1 MKHET
6 PDWPADGPI
15 HLNIHDLPHASSSL
29 ESWHATGEC
38 HVAELRRF
46 AFFAAFVRRIEGYH
60 PATRAPRYT
69 HSLTWAIYDLTGQQC
84 AFVSRV
90 DARAS
95 EDTLRR
101 VRAQLGSRDEHYNRA
116 LAELLERAQV
126 PEPDRVFDGPI
137 HVSQEPLALDF
148 AGDSFRK
155 HDDGSYELR
164 LFDERHSF
172 GCQLQ
177 LKPLKA
183 ALRLGNNGSV
193 HGPEGE
199 TQFAYCL
206 PRCEV
211 TGQIF
216 HRGTTHKL
224 TQGQGA
230 YSHAFGSGVVDDPDP
245 VAEALLGK
253 VACEKLQ
260 SERRAR
266 FRARQVGQQMLSV
279 QLSDGSELCCVA
291 QKYLES
297 GQSAGTFAS
306 ITAAVGGE
314 QHFSD
319 ATLEPSTHWQSPQ
332 TFCEYPVRFRLRV
345 PSAQLDLEVRA
356 AFDDQEIVTLLARR
370 SFYAGRV
377 EVSGTRDGHTLS
389 GVGFLEQCSQGLP
402 EDLPSLLSQVDKLVR
417 RKVEAL
423 VPEQPQFEQAAYLLT
438 TIDKPHYMH
447 GVDIQQYARAHLH
460 PIRAI
465 TDRGSEAWRC
475 YAIQACIDVV
485 GGNSREFNTW
495 IAVPEL
501 LQAGARI
508 VEDVE
513 TKTRVRRGGPAAH
526 ELYGEA
532 QAINSGTAAFFM
544 GAPLL
549 RDGNL
554 SDRQVVALYE
564 LYFDGLRAGHAG
576 QALDLDGFSALL
588 QRAIESDELAQT
600 LVNRVRA
607 VQRLKTGVPAGCL
620 ARIGALAGGGTAQQ
634 VEALGRFFEDVGIA
648 YQIIEEVS
656 DRNITQL
663 TLPVARAMTLLRT
676 TERRALVEALRSQP
690 QSAALRE
697 TVERCGA
704 IEACRKEAQELSE
717 ASWSKLEPL
726 LPASLAKLTLRAFSL
741 YAATRA

>member
-6 PDWPADGPI
+6 PDWPADGPLN
-15 HLNIHDLPHASSSL
+15 LNIHDLPHPASSL
-29 ESWHATGEC
+29 ESWHASGEC
-38 HVAELRRF
+38 HAAEQRRF
-46 AFFAAFVRRIEGYH
+46 AFFAAFVRRIESYH
-60 PATRAPRYT
+60 PSTRAPRYA
-69 HSLTWAIYDLTGQQC
+69 HSLTWAIYDLTGQHC
-84 AFVSRV
+84 ASVSRV
-90 DARAS
+90 DALAAQ
-95 EDTLRR
+95 DALRR
-101 VRAQLGSRDEHYNRA
+101 VRAQLGSRAERFNRA
-116 LAELLERAQV
+116 LAELLERGQA

-137 HVSQEPLALDF
+137 HVNQEPLALDF

-183 ALRLGNNGSV
+183 ALRLGDNGSL
-193 HGPEGE
+193 HGPEAE
-199 TQFAYCL
+199 TLFAYSL
-206 PRCEV
+206 PRCEI

-230 YSHAFGSGVVDDPDP
+230 YTHVFGSGVVDDPDP
-245 VAEALLGK
+245 TAEAALGK
-253 VACEKLQ
+253 AACEKLQ
-260 SERRAR
+260 NERRAR
-266 FRARQVGQQMLSV
+266 FRARQIGQENISL
-279 QLSDGSELCCVA
+279 QLSDGSELSYVA

-297 GQSAGTFAS
+297 GQSAGSFVN
-306 ITAAVGGE
+306 IAAAGGGV
-314 QHFSD
+314 QRFSD
-319 ATLEPSTHWQSPQ
+319 ATLEPSAYWQSPQ

-345 PSAQLDLEVRA
+345 PSAQLDLDVRT
-356 AFDDQEIVTLLARR
+356 AFEDQEIVTLLARR
-370 SFYAGRV
+370 AFYAGRI
-377 EVSGTRDGHTLS
+377 EVTGTVAGRALS
-389 GVGFLEQCSQGLP
+389 GLGFVEQCSQGLP
-402 EDLPSLLSQVDKLVR
+402 EDLPGLLSQVDKLVR

-447 GVDIQQYARAHLH
+447 GVDVQQYARAHLH

-485 GGNSREFNTW
+485 GGNTRDFNTW

-513 TKTRVRRGGPAAH
+513 TKTSVRRGGPAAH
-526 ELYGEA
+526 EIYGEA

-554 SDRQVVALYE
+554 SDRQIVALYE

-576 QALDLDGFSALL
+576 QALDLDGFSALM

-600 LVNRVRA
+600 LVSRVRA

-634 VEALGRFFEDVGIA
+634 VEALGRFFEEVGVA
-648 YQIIEEVS
+648 YQIIEE
-656 DRNITQL
+656 TQQRDGGSL
-663 TLPVARAMTLLRT
+663 NLPVARAMTLLRT
-676 TERRALVEALRSQP
+676 PERRALYETLRNQP
-690 QSAALRE
+690 QGPALRE
-697 TVERCGA
+697 ILERCGA
-704 IEACRKEAQELSE
+704 IEACRKEARDISE
-717 ASWSKLEPL
+717 AAWSKLEPL
-726 LPASLAKLTLRAFSL
+726 LPASLAKLTLRAFSF
-741 YAATRA
+741 YASDRA